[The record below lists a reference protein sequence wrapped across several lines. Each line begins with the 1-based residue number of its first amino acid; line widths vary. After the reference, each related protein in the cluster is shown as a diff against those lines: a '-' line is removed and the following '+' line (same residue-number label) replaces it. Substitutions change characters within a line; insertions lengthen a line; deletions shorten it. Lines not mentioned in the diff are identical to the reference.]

1 MTVRRRGVALLPPLL
16 AGLVAAV
23 AVETSAGLLLYA
35 DDGLL
40 PALTTILTIEV
51 GALGLGLGIG
61 SLSRDGTVV
70 DQIRGRWLFCLIA
83 FALAAVLS
91 AGLSFMGDLP
101 GTWLGQGVGLGFL
114 GGLPLFAIGSLLGTM
129 GRPDDLGRSSL
140 PLVAAPSVLGAAVG
154 FLLAGSILLPNAAPY
169 TLYLSCLVILS
180 GGALLQGRILDGRP
194 SVEVLETVSG
204 STGELRLEK
213 RATVNPRGEM
223 KVLLEGGRI
232 RGGEDSGGNP
242 GRDWEAAVLEGLS
255 QEDLRPGSLL
265 YLGGGSGTL
274 VRLLSHRFPQTRIQV
289 VERSSELVALARS
302 RFAKWDGWEE
312 VDLQVGEL
320 LAPSPGVETSFSV
333 IVIDCGALPTIGG
346 EPFLEESHWRFLAG
360 HLEVGGVLLMGG
372 LRVQEGDAAPPSWEV
387 VGNGRRWFENVS
399 LYHADPIPAERK
411 LPHEGWGGTEVLLL
425 FSSEGAV
432 PWPPSLSAFRFFTA
446 EQS

>member
-16 AGLVAAV
+16 AGFVAAV
-23 AVETSAGLLLYA
+23 AVGTSAGLLLYA

-51 GALGLGLGIG
+51 GALGLGLGSG
-61 SLSRDGTVV
+61 SLSRGGAVV
-70 DQIRGRWLFCLIA
+70 EQIRGRWLFCLIT

-114 GGLPLFAIGSLLGTM
+114 GGLPLFSVGSLLGTM
-129 GRPDDLGRSSL
+129 SRPDEFGRSSL
-140 PLVAAPSVLGAAVG
+140 PLVGAPSVLGAAVG
-154 FLLAGSILLPNAAPY
+154 FLLAGSVLLPNAAPY

-180 GGALLQGRILDGRP
+180 GGALLQGRVLDGRP

-204 STGELRLEK
+204 STGELRVEG
-213 RATVNPRGEM
+213 RATVNPRRETM
-223 KVLLEGGRI
+223 ILLEGGRV
-232 RGGEDSGGNP
+232 RGAEDLEGNP
-242 GRDWEAAVLEGLS
+242 GREWEAAVLEGLS
-255 QEDLRPGSLL
+255 QEDRRPESIL

-302 RFAKWDGWEE
+302 RFAKWDGWED
-312 VDLQVGEL
+312 VGLQVGEL
-320 LAPSPGVETSFSV
+320 LALSPGVETSFSV
-333 IVIDCGALPTIGG
+333 IVIDCGALPAIGG
-346 EPFLEESHWRFLAG
+346 APFLGDSDWRFLVD
-360 HLEVGGVLLMGG
+360 HLEAGGVALMGG

-387 VGNGRRWFENVS
+387 VGNGRRWFEEVS
-399 LYHADPIPAERK
+399 LYKADSVPAGGK
-411 LPHEGWGGTEVLLL
+411 PSQEGWAGAEVLLL
-425 FSSEGAV
+425 LSTVGAA
-432 PWPPSLSAFRFFTA
+432 PWPLSLSSFQFLTA
-446 EQS
+446 EQD